1 MAVRQTPSLIVS
13 EIVKCRCSR
22 VCVCV
27 RFDLESTLLGLVVP
41 VTTLCNVVDHLSCN
55 LQIEPKGQD
64 QVNCCQFTSSFY
76 LWIGCRAIDCITQ
89 SVQIAVRK
97 YDKAAVD
104 VDYQRIV

>member
-64 QVNCCQFTSSFY
+64 QVNWLPVY
-76 LWIGCRAIDCITQ
+76 LFIVSADRASCDRLHYAECANC
-89 SVQIAVRK
+89 SEKV
-97 YDKAAVD
+97 
-104 VDYQRIV
+104 